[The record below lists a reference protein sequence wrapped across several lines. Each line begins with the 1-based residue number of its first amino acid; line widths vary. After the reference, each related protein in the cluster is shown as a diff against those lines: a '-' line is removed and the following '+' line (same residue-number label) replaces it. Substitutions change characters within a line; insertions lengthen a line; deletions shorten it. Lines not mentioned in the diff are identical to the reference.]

1 MLEILIYGIVGDEW
15 DGLDAKTLFALIAS
29 DDGDIVVRINS
40 PGGYVMEGLA
50 IFNALAAAKAAGRKV
65 TVHIDGLAASMA
77 SVIAMVGDEII
88 MADNAL
94 MMIHNPWDVAIGD
107 ARELRAAADK
117 LDVIRDQ
124 LVRIYSGQTGLS
136 ADDLIPM
143 LDAET
148 WLTSEQALEQKFI
161 TSVSEASNA
170 AACNVSAFGFRK
182 APESPVISAMAM
194 LGTPRTAAA
203 APKRPQEKTMD
214 LYKTRAALVAAI
226 ATFQKDGGTQNEID
240 KIVKSAV
247 ALNAQD
253 ALPAT
258 GALALTPA
266 TNAPAPQTDTSVVA
280 LTTADVQNA
289 VTAERSRVGTIRA
302 LGSKH
307 NLPGDFIDS
316 LVNDGTPLAT
326 AREKILDKLAEE
338 GDAANIGHNSPARVT
353 VDQREK
359 FREGATNWLL
369 VKAGVA
375 HLVEKA
381 AALNGKPIKIDPG
394 EFRGVRNVDLARE
407 SLGNLGVNITTRDPD
422 QIVRQAMTS
431 QGAVITQTTSD
442 FPVLFENAIHRT
454 LQAAYATTP
463 DTWTRFCGTG
473 TVTDFRPHSRY
484 LRGSFG
490 ALDNVNESG
499 EFKNKAIPDLAKEAI
514 TASTKGNIINL
525 SRQAIV
531 NDDMEVFSGLAVDLG
546 RAAKLTIEI
555 DVFAL
560 LNSNPIMND
569 GKPLFHADHGNL
581 AAAGAAPSVAAF
593 DAIRVAMAQQKDVSG
608 NEFLDIR
615 PSILLL
621 ALALGGAARVING
634 SQYDPDAVNKLQ
646 RPNIVNGMFEDIVDS
661 PRLSGAAYYAF
672 ADPNVAPA
680 IEVVFLNGVTEPF
693 TDSQDGWRVDGVE
706 WKVRHDY
713 GVGAVNWRSA
723 YKQPGA

>member
-1 MLEILIYGIVGDEW
+1 MDILIYGIVGDEW
-15 DGLDAKTLFALIAS
+15 DGLDAKTLFGLIAS
-29 DDGDIVVRINS
+29 SDDDLVVRINS

-50 IFNALAAAKAAGRKV
+50 IFNALIGAKAAGRKV
-65 TVHIDGLAASMA
+65 TIYIDGLAASMA
-77 SVIAMVGDEII
+77 SVIAMAGDEII

-94 MMIHNPWDVAIGD
+94 MMIHNPWDVAMGD

-136 ADDLIPM
+136 ADELIPM

-161 TSVSEASNA
+161 TSVSEANDA
-170 AACNVSAFGFRK
+170 AACDVTAFGFRK
-182 APESPVISAMAM
+182 APDTPRISAMAM
-194 LGTPRTAAA
+194 IGKPKAQDA
-203 APKRPQEKTMD
+203 APQRPLETSMN
-214 LYKTRAALVAAI
+214 LYPTRAALVAAI
-226 ATFQKDGGTQNEID
+226 DKFQKDGGTQAEID
-240 KIVKSAV
+240 KIAASAV

-253 ALPAT
+253 ALPKT
-258 GALALTPA
+258 GALALSPA
-266 TNAPAPQTDTSVVA
+266 AAATIENSGAA
-280 LTTADVQNA
+280 LTNADVQAA
-289 VTAERSRVGTIRA
+289 VAAERTRVGTIRS
-302 LGSKH
+302 LGTKH
-307 NLPGDFIDS
+307 GLPSDFIDG
-316 LVNDGTPLAT
+316 LVNSDTSLAT

-375 HLVEKA
+375 PLIEKA
-381 AALNGKPIKIDPG
+381 AAMRGEKIKIDPG

-407 SLGNLGVNITTRDPD
+407 SLGNMGVNISTRDPD
-422 QIVRQAMTS
+422 AIVREAMTAR
-431 QGAVITQTTSD
+431 GAVITQTTSD
-442 FPVLFENAIHRT
+442 FPVLFEQAVHRT

-463 DTWTRFCGTG
+463 DTWSRFCGTG
-473 TVTDFRPHSRY
+473 TVTDFRAHSRY

-490 ALDNVNESG
+490 ALDNVNEAG
-499 EFKNKAIPDLAKEAI
+499 EFKNKPIPDLAKEVIKA
-514 TASTKGNIINL
+514 TTKGNMINL

-555 DVFAL
+555 DVYAL
-560 LNSNPIMND
+560 LNSNPNMND
-569 GKPLFHADHGNL
+569 GNPLFSSAHGNL
-581 AAAGAAPSVAAF
+581 APAGAAPGVAPF

-621 ALALGGAARVING
+621 PIALGGAARVVNG

-646 RPNIVNGMFEDIVDS
+646 RPNIVNGMFSDIVDT
-661 PRLSGAAYYAF
+661 PRLTGTAYYAF

-680 IEVVFLNGVTEPF
+680 LEVVFLNGVTEPF

-713 GVGAVNWRSA
+713 GVGAVNYRSG